1 MNVADLDHLKSRL
14 DARRP
19 LDPAIVRNLRD
30 DLIVRW
36 TYHSNAI
43 EGNSLT
49 LRETKVVL
57 EGVTVGGKR
66 MTDHLEAINHRD
78 AILMLEELVQ
88 KRDPLNE
95 WQIQSLHQLILRGI
109 DDDHAGVYR
118 TVNVRISGAE
128 HTPPEALRVGELMEA
143 FIRWLQTEGQNLHPV
158 IRAARVHSD
167 FVKIHPFTDGNG
179 RTARLLM
186 NLELL
191 KSGWPPV
198 ILPVESRLP
207 YYEALDAHHVHG
219 DFGPF
224 TQLMIRLVKESFQ
237 PYWFALGVEEPTGT

>member
-1 MNVADLDHLKSRL
+1 MSAGAALSPGRVTPARRANPPTPDFMNVAELDLLKSRL

-19 LDPAIVRNLRD
+19 LDPAVVRNLRD

-78 AILMLEELVQ
+78 AILLLEELVQ

-95 WQIQSLHQLILRGI
+95 RQIKSLHQPSTHPARNRRRPRRRVSHCQCPDLRRRTHPSRGP
-109 DDDHAGVYR
+109 AG
-118 TVNVRISGAE
+118 A
-128 HTPPEALRVGELMEA
+128 
-143 FIRWLQTEGQNLHPV
+143 
-158 IRAARVHSD
+158 
-167 FVKIHPFTDGNG
+167 
-179 RTARLLM
+179 
-186 NLELL
+186 
-191 KSGWPPV
+191 
-198 ILPVESRLP
+198 
-207 YYEALDAHHVHG
+207 
-219 DFGPF
+219 
-224 TQLMIRLVKESFQ
+224 
-237 PYWFALGVEEPTGT
+237 